1 MSNKG
6 LYNVRCNEFVKGLWE
21 ILSIFFSTTRR
32 MFWPLQNVITR
43 FLEGN
48 GHFPRL
54 SWYTDLDGGTKV
66 WKSFCG
72 LLEFLPLNT
81 SKAPGSIFLECLE
94 GNQPSEERKNGRFDV
109 HCCRLGPC
117 FLCCWLD
124 EGLYEVKKHFFL
136 HMEQVNISHG
146 LLVTRFWNFLW
157 WVIAWFTFQKSGD
170 KVNHSAQGNCY
181 SCNQIHSFGFW
192 WHFTILNGT
201 IDFVNVVC
209 FQSTVNLKG
218 LWIRCVS
225 PNDVLVGLILA
236 LMMVAKSL
244 HARLARYSLAS
255 SSWVG
260 VGFRAR
266 EQKWMWSSRPWPLS
280 TCQMALIEF
289 WICVAP
295 KIEKGVLVVISL
307 ADCGKS
313 VSGWFSTPQF
323 TQQLHISGGI
333 VFIVFQ
339 KFVQNVINFRWGN

>member
-1 MSNKG
+1 M
-6 LYNVRCNEFVKGLWE
+6 
-21 ILSIFFSTTRR
+21 
-32 MFWPLQNVITR
+32 
-43 FLEGN
+43 
-48 GHFPRL
+48 
-54 SWYTDLDGGTKV
+54 
-66 WKSFCG
+66 
-72 LLEFLPLNT
+72 
-81 SKAPGSIFLECLE
+81 
-94 GNQPSEERKNGRFDV
+94 QPD
-109 HCCRLGPC
+109 P
-117 FLCCWLD
+117 
-124 EGLYEVKKHFFL
+124 
-136 HMEQVNISHG
+136 
-146 LLVTRFWNFLW
+146 FLW
-157 WVIAWFTFQKSGD
+157 ILVALHHN

-244 HARLARYSLAS
+244 HARPARYSLAS

-295 KIEKGVLVVISL
+295 KIEKGVLVVIYL